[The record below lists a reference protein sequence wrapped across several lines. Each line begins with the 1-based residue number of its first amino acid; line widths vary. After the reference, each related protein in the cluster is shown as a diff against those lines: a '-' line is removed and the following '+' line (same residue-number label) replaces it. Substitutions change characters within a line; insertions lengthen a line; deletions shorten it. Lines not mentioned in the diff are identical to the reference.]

1 MSTEVEGISANNVG
15 VRGYSAE
22 FVGVVGYS
30 PISIGVVAS
39 SLDGP
44 TALQIE
50 GGIRIVGNSMGFPLG
65 RFSVTATGVASI
77 TVSNPFVEPGSIV
90 LLTPEGDPGGPV
102 WVTGTTQGSF
112 VVNRSGTLPTFNFA
126 YLVINLGRHVIGPTV
141 HWDV

>member
-1 MSTEVEGISANNVG
+1 MSTEVEGISANEVG
-15 VRGYSAE
+15 VRGYSVE
-22 FVGVVGYS
+22 FVGVVGFS

-50 GGIRIVGNSMGFPLG
+50 GGIRIVGNKMGFPLG
-65 RFSVTATGVASI
+65 RVSVTATGVASI
-77 TVSNPFVEPGSIV
+77 TVSNPFVDQGSIV

-112 VVNRSGTLPTFNFA
+112 VVNRSGTLPIFNFA
-126 YLVINLGRHVIGPTV
+126 YLIINLGQHNIGNTIR
-141 HWDV
+141 WDL